1 MPTSS
6 KRLHARAAAYAHAA
20 EGMQLDWTGDALEF
34 EEGQRLAN
42 HFEAEYNRLTTLAEV
57 QEEKEQEREQRK

>member
-20 EGMQLDWTGDALEF
+20 EGLHLDWTGDALEF
-34 EEGQRLAN
+34 EEGERLA
-42 HFEAEYNRLTTLAEV
+42 EKLYDEYHRLTTLAETR
-57 QEEKEQEREQRK
+57 EAKEKP

>member
-20 EGMQLDWTGDALEF
+20 EGLNLDWTGDATEF
-34 EEGQRLAN
+34 EEGIRLAN
-42 HFEAEYNRLTTLAEV
+42 KLEGEYYRLTMLAER
-57 QEEKEQEREQRK
+57 QELKEQERKS

>member
-20 EGMQLDWTGDALEF
+20 EAMNLDWTGDALEF
-34 EEGQRLAN
+34 EEGIRVAN
-42 HFEAEYNRLTTLAEV
+42 HLEAEYYRLTKLAEKR
-57 QEEKEQEREQRK
+57 EAKEKDHESI